1 MEKRSRVIDLYNLND
16 LEEMAYDLKGD
27 DPEVMRLNLRDL
39 WRMYQESK
47 QDPEIWPT
55 TMRQWIRVK
64 DEKPKARCGYF
75 TVRISL
81 KGWDTYGDIGQ
92 YSYDITEAICK
103 LTGDTY
109 RKDGTIK
116 VGSSSA
122 QGWSF
127 SNHLEERIMRSI

>member
-1 MEKRSRVIDLYNLND
+1 MEKITKEISLYNIFDLQETAKQLNSSESND
-16 LEEMAYDLKGD
+16 TIRA
-27 DPEVMRLNLRDL
+27 NLRVL
-39 WRMYQESK
+39 WNAYK
-47 QDPEIWPT
+47 DTVPEDHWPRN
-55 TMRQWIRVK
+55 MRQWIQIK

-75 TVRISL
+75 SVNIPI
-81 KGWDTYGDIGQ
+81 KGWTYYDEMQ
-92 YSYDITEAICK
+92 TYSIDITEAICK

-127 SNHLEERIMRSI
+127 SQHLEERIMRSI

>member
-1 MEKRSRVIDLYNLND
+1 MERITKEISLYNISDLQKTAEQLNED
-16 LEEMAYDLKGD
+16 KPDTI
-27 DPEVMRLNLRDL
+27 RTNLRVL
-39 WRMYQESK
+39 WNAYKETVPG
-47 QDPEIWPT
+47 DCWPSN
-55 TMRQWIRVK
+55 MRQWIQIK

-75 TVRISL
+75 TVHTPI
-81 KGWDTYGDIGQ
+81 KGWNSDGDMAH
-92 YSYDITEAICK
+92 YSIDITEAICK

>member
-1 MEKRSRVIDLYNLND
+1 MEKITKEISLYNISDLQETAEQLNSNEPD
-16 LEEMAYDLKGD
+16 TIRA
-27 DPEVMRLNLRDL
+27 NLRVL
-39 WRMYQESK
+39 WNAYKETV
-47 QDPEIWPT
+47 PEDHWPRN
-55 TMRQWIRVK
+55 MRQWIQIK

-75 TVRISL
+75 SVNIPI
-81 KGWDTYGDIGQ
+81 KGWNYDEEVQ
-92 YSYDITEAICK
+92 VYSIDITEAICK

-127 SNHLEERIMRSI
+127 SGHLEDRIMRSL